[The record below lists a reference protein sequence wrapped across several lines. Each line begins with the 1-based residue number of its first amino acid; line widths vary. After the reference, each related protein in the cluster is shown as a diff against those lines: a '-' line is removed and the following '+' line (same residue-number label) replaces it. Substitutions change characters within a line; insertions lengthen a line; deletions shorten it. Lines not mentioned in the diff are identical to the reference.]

1 MPISASIEIAAS
13 PKVVRAKFLDFSSL
27 PTYHKGFFGSI
38 TALNDNLDPGSKL
51 RVVFQAAGQTI
62 RLRNN
67 QFNPVTLLDPLTYLG
82 RA

>member
-67 QFNPVTLLDPLTYLG
+67 QFNP
-82 RA
+82 